1 MQKKFTLALMALC
14 LSIAAFAQN
23 LTLEDIN
30 IRDPYILP
38 QAEEGVYY
46 MYASSSVKED
56 GKFYGGM
63 VAYKSK
69 DLKNWT
75 GPIRVFDVPRDNALT
90 GAVWAPEVHFYQ
102 GKYYLFATLNSD
114 IVWKAPNARYMWVR
128 ASVISPTSVW
138 PSSW

>member
-69 DLKNWT
+69 DLKN
-75 GPIRVFDVPRDNALT
+75 
-90 GAVWAPEVHFYQ
+90 
-102 GKYYLFATLNSD
+102 
-114 IVWKAPNARYMWVR
+114 
-128 ASVISPTSVW
+128 
-138 PSSW
+138 